1 MSSPASP
8 PSRLQTI
15 AAFAG
20 LAFGLTFGPGL
31 LLLYVFGPGD
41 DTIAIRIRRLAEQW
55 TVGLAAVLVYLQ
67 FLRGLG
73 ALVRGI
79 VAYYRPPAPTADSEV
94 LPTAEPKP
102 IVESEKVD
110 PQFEAPTSASEAEVP
125 TTTPVQPFVYEGHAV
140 PGDLLIT
147 GYHIYLT
154 RPLLV
159 TFVSALV
166 ITWALLRGTPSSMTT
181 PKAFNFILGGLGCDG
196 GATAAAAM
204 GMLLAFEDT
213 AKKHESIPSIAPRC
227 CAHCSEHTIHC
238 LVCNIALSVAL

>member
-1 MSSPASP
+1 MSSTASP
-8 PSRLQTI
+8 PSRFQTI
-15 AAFAG
+15 TAFAG
-20 LAFGLTFGPGL
+20 LAFGLTFGPVL

-41 DTIAIRIRRLAEQW
+41 DTIAIRTRRLAEQW

-79 VAYYRPPAPTADSEV
+79 VAYYRPPAPTTEV

-102 IVESEKVD
+102 IIESEKVE
-110 PQFEAPTSASEAEVP
+110 PPLEAPTSASEAEVP
-125 TTTPVQPFVYEGHAV
+125 TTTPVQPFGYEGHAV

-166 ITWALLRGTPSSMTT
+166 ITWGLLRGTPSSMTAS
-181 PKAFNFILGGLGCDG
+181 KGFNFILGGFG
-196 GATAAAAM
+196 
-204 GMLLAFEDT
+204 LAYWT
-213 AKKHESIPSIAPRC
+213 
-227 CAHCSEHTIHC
+227 
-238 LVCNIALSVAL
+238 LVCLASLRLATMAVKMRWRNYRSRGDGRAASV